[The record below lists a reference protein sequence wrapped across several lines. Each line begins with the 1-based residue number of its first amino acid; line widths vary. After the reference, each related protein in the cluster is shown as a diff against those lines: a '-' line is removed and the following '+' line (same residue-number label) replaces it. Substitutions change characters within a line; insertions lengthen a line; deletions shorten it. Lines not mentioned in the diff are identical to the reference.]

1 MLSSS
6 TLKIP
11 LEDSINAQALQHESA
26 MRDKDVC
33 TKMKPDSFKLQLQAV
48 LTAFKRTSRGLKR
61 QWSPQDQDRQVL
73 IRGPRG
79 RRNNALGRDLHWRRR
94 SAVSRRCSCC
104 PPAGGEEP
112 AAAPV
117 FAEPAPSP
125 VVQAAG
131 RGGKRPKG

>member
-1 MLSSS
+1 MDSIL
-6 TLKIP
+6 IP
-11 LEDSINAQALQHESA
+11 LEDSINAQAFQHESA
-26 MRDKDVC
+26 MVDIDVY

-48 LTAFKRTSRGLKR
+48 LTAFKRTSRGFKR
-61 QWSPQDQDRQVL
+61 QRWPQDQDRQAL

-79 RRNNALGRDLHWRRR
+79 HQNIARGRDLHQRRR
-94 SAVSRRCSCC
+94 RAGSRRCSCC
-104 PPAGGEEP
+104 PPACGEEP